1 MNYIFHILI
10 MICIYGIL
18 ALSLNLLVGYS
29 GLFSLC
35 QAAFY
40 GIGAYTSTLL
50 ITKLSFNFFPALGC
64 GIIASSISA
73 LLIAYPSLRLKGDYF
88 VLASLG
94 FQLIV
99 FSILYN
105 WIGLTRGPFGI
116 PGIPRPSIFKLEFN
130 SVPLFFLLS
139 GVIFLLV
146 FLLIRILYYSPF
158 GRALKALRED
168 EIAAGAMGKDV
179 PNLKTWAFVITGGL
193 AAISGALYAGYVTYI
208 DPTSFTLDESI
219 FIITIVLVG
228 GSGNLK
234 GPLVGV
240 LFMLILPE
248 VLRFLG
254 LPNTIAPNVRQMI
267 YGLLLILLMRFRP
280 QGLAGEYRFE

>member
-10 MICIYGIL
+10 MICIYAIL
-18 ALSLNLLVGYS
+18 SLSLNILIGYS
-29 GLFSLC
+29 GLLSLAH
-35 QAAFY
+35 AAFY
-40 GIGAYTSTLL
+40 GIGAYAATLFMM
-50 ITKLSFNFFPALGC
+50 KLGFNFFPALGC
-64 GIIASSISA
+64 GIMVAGISA

-105 WIGLTRGPFGI
+105 WIGLTRGPYGI
-116 PGIPRPSIFKLEFN
+116 PGIPRPSIFGFKFDSL
-130 SVPLFFLLS
+130 PLYLILS
-139 GVIFLLV
+139 AVILSLV
-146 FLLIRILYYSPF
+146 FLLIRLLCESPF

-168 EIAAGAMGKDV
+168 ELAAGSLGKDV
-179 PNLKTWAFVITGGL
+179 PNLKIWAFVIAGGL
-193 AAISGALYAGYVTYI
+193 AAVSGVLYATYVTYI

-219 FIITIVLVG
+219 FIIAIVLIG

-234 GPLVGV
+234 GPMVGAV
-240 LFMLILPE
+240 FMIILPE

-254 LPNTIAPNVRQMI
+254 IPSTIAPNVRQMI
-267 YGLLLILLMRFRP
+267 YGALLILLIRFRP
-280 QGLAGEYRFE
+280 QGLAGEYKLE

>member
-1 MNYIFHILI
+1 ML
-10 MICIYGIL
+10 CIYGIL

-40 GIGAYTSTLL
+40 GIGAYASTLL
-50 ITKLSFNFFPALGC
+50 MVKFSFNFFPALLC
-64 GIIASSISA
+64 GIVATSVLA

-105 WIGLTRGPFGI
+105 WIGFTRGPYGI
-116 PGIPRPSIFKLEFN
+116 PGIPKPSIFGLEF
-130 SVPLFFLLS
+130 SSLPLFLVLS
-139 GVIFLLV
+139 GFIFLLV
-146 FLLIRILYYSPF
+146 FFFSRIIYNSPF
-158 GRALKALRED
+158 CRALKALRED
-168 EIAAGAMGKDV
+168 EVAAEALGKNV
-179 PNLKTWAFVITGGL
+179 PNLKIWAFVIAGGL

-219 FIITIVLVG
+219 FIIAIVLVG

-234 GPLVGV
+234 GPLIGV
-240 LFMLILPE
+240 LFMIILPE
-248 VLRFLG
+248 ALRFLG
-254 LPNTIAPNVRQMI
+254 LPDTVAPNIRQMI
-267 YGLLLILLMRFRP
+267 YGLLLVLLMRFRP
-280 QGLAGEYRFE
+280 QGLAGEYKFE